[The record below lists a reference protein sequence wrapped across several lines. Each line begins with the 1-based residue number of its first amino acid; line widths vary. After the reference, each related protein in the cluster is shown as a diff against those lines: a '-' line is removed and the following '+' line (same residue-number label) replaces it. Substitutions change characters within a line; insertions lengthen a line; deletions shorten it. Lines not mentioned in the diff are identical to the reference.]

1 MSKKPTKLALSN
13 LNDSTVGP
21 SYTCNIHVLMV
32 VEKILLVISVLKK
45 NSKIGLGYKVVI
57 LCIHVCVLIVCF
69 YILGKVKG

>member
-1 MSKKPTKLALSN
+1 MSKKPTKLALPN

-21 SYTCNIHVLMV
+21 SYTCNILMV

-45 NSKIGLGYKVVI
+45 ISKIGLGYKVVI